1 MLEPYFHVKTGLEL
15 LLIFEHFEQNENKFT
30 IKLTILFLFQQI
42 KLNILNLNTMTIV
55 ERYKKPTPKF
65 FKTLRNI
72 GIALATAGGA
82 IIAAPISMPA
92 IVVTIATYMTVAGT
106 VATAVSQAVV
116 ADDEN
121 TETDETDD
129 GL

>member
-1 MLEPYFHVKTGLEL
+1 M
-15 LLIFEHFEQNENKFT
+15 N
-30 IKLTILFLFQQI
+30 
-42 KLNILNLNTMTIV
+42 IV

-92 IVVTIATYMTVAGT
+92 IVITIATYMTVAGT

-116 ADDEN
+116 TDDEN
-121 TETDETDD
+121 TETDENDD

>member
-1 MLEPYFHVKTGLEL
+1 M
-15 LLIFEHFEQNENKFT
+15 N
-30 IKLTILFLFQQI
+30 
-42 KLNILNLNTMTIV
+42 IV

-82 IIAAPISMPA
+82 IIAAPVSMPA

-116 ADDEN
+116 KDEDN
-121 TETDETDD
+121 TETDEAND
-129 GL
+129 G

>member
-1 MLEPYFHVKTGLEL
+1 M
-15 LLIFEHFEQNENKFT
+15 N
-30 IKLTILFLFQQI
+30 
-42 KLNILNLNTMTIV
+42 IV

-82 IIAAPISMPA
+82 IIAAPISMPT

-116 ADDEN
+116 TDDEN
-121 TETDETDD
+121 EETDEVDD

>member
-1 MLEPYFHVKTGLEL
+1 M
-15 LLIFEHFEQNENKFT
+15 N
-30 IKLTILFLFQQI
+30 
-42 KLNILNLNTMTIV
+42 IV

-65 FKTLRNI
+65 FKALRNI

-116 ADDEN
+116 TDEEN
-121 TETDETDD
+121 TETDENDD